1 MKSTGIA
8 RELDSLGRIV
18 IPKEIRDT
26 YAWQKKTPLEIFT
39 HGAMLVIVGPGGHSE
54 VPALPADHP
63 LMQEALDCIRRLPDT
78 KLLLCLDLLKAFEN

>member
-1 MKSTGIA
+1 MKNLGIK

-26 YAWQKKTPLEIFT
+26 YAWQTKTPLMIFT
-39 HGAMLVIVGPGGHSE
+39 HGAMLVIVGPGGQSAA
-54 VPALPADHP
+54 PALPLEHP
-63 LMQEALDCIRRLPDT
+63 LMQEAIDCIQRLPDT